1 MPSSRADARVRM
13 DETDRPP
20 LGPYAYEKIA
30 KKCHEIERGFWD
42 ELSKMR
48 VESPY
53 FVTGPSP
60 ASPKLPEHLRAI
72 IIQYA
77 GSLFGVEATEYPE
90 SPKIEFWLSRLAER
104 VVEKI
109 MNTLDVIDQAS
120 YDFRSAKYYSGLSW
134 HGLTRE
140 EMRDIAWQVLEDDKA
155 SILRDLEPESV
166 HDTSFP
172 DSEPSQTI
180 TSSEELQP
188 DAGGIVEHR
197 NKLLEVYKSATGQP
211 SSKQIYEASNSG
223 IHKPEFYQW
232 KQGKL
237 PVESRITKRF
247 EAFLK
252 SKRRPIPRNPTT

>member
-1 MPSSRADARVRM
+1 M

-30 KKCHEIERGFWD
+30 KKLHEIERRFWD

-53 FVTGPSP
+53 FVIGPSP
-60 ASPKLPEHLRAI
+60 ASPKLPEHLRVI

-77 GSLFGVEATEYPE
+77 ESLFGTEATEYPE

-120 YDFRSAKYYSGLSW
+120 YDFSSAKYYNGLSW

-140 EMRDIAWQVLEDDKA
+140 EMRDIAWQRLEDDKA
-155 SILRDLEPESV
+155 SVLHRLQPDSAQEVS
-166 HDTSFP
+166 SQ
-172 DSEPSQTI
+172 DSEPGQTI
-180 TSSEELQP
+180 TSSEESQP
-188 DAGGIVEHR
+188 EAGGLVDHR
-197 NKLLEVYKSATGQP
+197 KKLLEEYKSVTGQP
-211 SSKQIYEASNSG
+211 SSKQIYEAYNSG

-237 PVESRITKRF
+237 SVESRVTKRF

-252 SKRRPIPRNPTT
+252 AKKRPIPRNPTS